1 MKPKILI
8 FADIDGT
15 ILDDQY
21 NSAEVQPIINDLI
34 SFQTS
39 IILTSSKTKAEI
51 EFYREK
57 LGINEPFVVE
67 NGSAIIIP
75 KNYFKVKYGYTK
87 QKDEYNIIQLG
98 TEYTKIREEL
108 ELIRR
113 KNNASIIGF
122 GDMTNEEVATDAGLP
137 LDLAALSKKR
147 EYDEPFKIINGNEED
162 ILRDIE
168 NRGLFYTKG
177 GRYFHVLGKTDKGK
191 AISILKQVYLDE
203 FCKIAA
209 IGIGDSQNDLSMFS
223 EVDVFFL
230 IGKNS
235 LKSVWQ
241 EVLDKAKCFASSA

>member
-87 QKDEYNIIQLG
+87 QKDEYNII
-98 TEYTKIREEL
+98 
-108 ELIRR
+108 
-113 KNNASIIGF
+113 
-122 GDMTNEEVATDAGLP
+122 
-137 LDLAALSKKR
+137 
-147 EYDEPFKIINGNEED
+147 
-162 ILRDIE
+162 
-168 NRGLFYTKG
+168 
-177 GRYFHVLGKTDKGK
+177 
-191 AISILKQVYLDE
+191 
-203 FCKIAA
+203 
-209 IGIGDSQNDLSMFS
+209 
-223 EVDVFFL
+223 
-230 IGKNS
+230 
-235 LKSVWQ
+235 
-241 EVLDKAKCFASSA
+241 